1 MTLLVP
7 YDGSDLADAALER
20 ATEFGD
26 AFDRDVVA
34 VTVLPAAR
42 SYAVH
47 NEWVRPGETYD
58 PDDVASA
65 FETRVGDV
73 APGATFRT
81 RRLDEG
87 GDSGRTVVMDIVA
100 AIREV
105 AAELDAGIL
114 FVGSDNAGRVA
125 SPITSV
131 GDPLSDSA
139 RYDVHIV
146 RHADD

>member
-7 YDGSDLADAALER
+7 YDGTDLADAALRR

-26 AFDRDVVA
+26 ALGQEVVA
-34 VTVLPAAR
+34 VTVLPVER

-47 NEWVRPGETYD
+47 HEWVRPGESYE
-58 PDDVASA
+58 PDDVAAA
-65 FETRVGDV
+65 FETRIRDV
-73 APGATFRT
+73 APEATFRT
-81 RRLDEG
+81 NRLDDH

-100 AIREV
+100 TIREV
-105 AAELDAGIL
+105 AAELDAEIL

-131 GDPLSDSA
+131 GNPLSDSTT
-139 RYDVHIV
+139 YDVHIV
-146 RHADD
+146 RHTED